1 MSTLLMALREEDG
14 IAMALLQRFHSILC
28 AYNDK
33 IEIKK
38 RRYSKQKHYPRYE
51 KIQDCQ
57 EARIRRRRRPV
68 LPANRLQCI

>member
-38 RRYSKQKHYPRYE
+38 RR
-51 KIQDCQ
+51 
-57 EARIRRRRRPV
+57 
-68 LPANRLQCI
+68 